1 MKIDKGVQKPLLFN
15 NIIDASLV
23 QHISPSLSF
32 FLSNQRKVE
41 LTRFNNSIDNQ
52 EEQQEAEGEEKKM
65 AMMIGGRFNYG
76 LIVFLILLGHFFCS
90 GESFV
95 LF

>member
-1 MKIDKGVQKPLLFN
+1 MTKGYKNPFFSTTSLMLLRFN
-15 NIIDASLV
+15 IYL
-23 QHISPSLSF
+23 LLF

-41 LTRFNNSIDNQ
+41 LTRFNNSIDNE
-52 EEQQEAEGEEKKM
+52 EEQQEAEAEGEEKRM
-65 AMMIGGRFNYG
+65 VMMIGGRFNYG